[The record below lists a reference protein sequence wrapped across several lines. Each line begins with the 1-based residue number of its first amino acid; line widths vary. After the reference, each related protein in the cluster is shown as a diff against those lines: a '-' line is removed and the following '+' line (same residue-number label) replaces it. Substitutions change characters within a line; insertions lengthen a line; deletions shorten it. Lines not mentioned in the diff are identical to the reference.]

1 MSEYTD
7 IIISSNNE
15 NLKALI
21 QLRKNNSFRI
31 RENNGVLLQN
41 KHSFKAAYTLL
52 SLNENGIL
60 NDHVRQAIAIA
71 HRNSKAVAE
80 RSRHLNKIGLLNSQ
94 NIQAVAT
101 HSKQAESPVQCL
113 ARSGWRSDFNSR
125 RPRTCAKAAN
135 NI

>member
-1 MSEYTD
+1 MSEYAD
-7 IIISSNNE
+7 ILISSNNE
-15 NLKALI
+15 NLKEIVKALI

-71 HRNSKAVAE
+71 H
-80 RSRHLNKIGLLNSQ
+80 
-94 NIQAVAT
+94 
-101 HSKQAESPVQCL
+101 
-113 ARSGWRSDFNSR
+113 
-125 RPRTCAKAAN
+125 
-135 NI
+135 